1 MFVKTVVL
9 MGCQAFREGGSFS
22 LSNATDTDIFYTNLD
37 EDVMRAVHVSKSF
50 PHFFRL
56 AVVVWTS

>member
-37 EDVMRAVHVSKSF
+37 EDVMRAVHMC
-50 PHFFRL
+50 PNHFRISL
-56 AVVVWTS
+56 GWQW